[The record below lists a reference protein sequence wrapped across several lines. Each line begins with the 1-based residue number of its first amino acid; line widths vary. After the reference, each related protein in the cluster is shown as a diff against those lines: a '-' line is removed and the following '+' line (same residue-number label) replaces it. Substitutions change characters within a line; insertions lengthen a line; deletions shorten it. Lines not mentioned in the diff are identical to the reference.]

1 MDYKSNI
8 ISKQYQSNQQKRYD
22 YDVGSCNIHLDKKLS
37 T

>member
-8 ISKQYQSNQQKRYD
+8 TSKQYQSNRPKGYD